1 MNLMRET
8 TALWHARHFGQSFEV
23 LRATY
28 FTHSFARHTHDGFAI
43 GVIERGGETFYY
55 RGEIH
60 AAPPGSIVVI
70 NPGEIHTGQ
79 AIDPLGG
86 WVYRMIYPE
95 VDLLRQAASALAARA
110 VDMPFFPRPVIEDP
124 PLFRLLRE
132 MHITLEREPD
142 ALTRET
148 RLLGVLAQLVA
159 RHAEQRPDLPTLP
172 GERRA
177 VERAREYLDAHFA
190 ENISLEALAAVAN
203 LSPFHLSRLFR
214 RQTGLPPHAY
224 LTHVRIR
231 RAKQLLLAGVAI
243 ADVAARTGFSD
254 QSHLTRHFKRI
265 VGVTPGQYH
274 L

>member
-1 MNLMRET
+1 MKET
-8 TALWHARHFGQSFEV
+8 TSLWHAQHFGQSFEV
-23 LRATY
+23 LHATY

-60 AAPPGSIVVI
+60 AAPLGSIVVI

-79 AIDPLGG
+79 AIDPQGG

-95 VDLLRQAASALAARA
+95 VDLLRRAASDLADHT
-110 VDMPFFPRPVIEDP
+110 VDIPFFPRPVITDP
-124 PLFRLLRE
+124 PLFHLLRD

-142 ALTRET
+142 TLTREI

-159 RHAEQRPDLPTLP
+159 RHAEQRPRPSPLGT
-172 GERRA
+172 ERRA
-177 VERAREYLDAHFA
+177 VARAREYLDAHFA
-190 ENISLEALAAVAN
+190 ENISLEALAGVTH

-214 RQTGLPPHAY
+214 QQMGQPPHAY
-224 LTHVRIR
+224 LTHIRIKH
-231 RAKQLLLAGVAI
+231 AKQLLLAGLPIV
-243 ADVAARTGFSD
+243 DVATLTGFSD

-265 VGVTPGQYH
+265 VGVTPGHYIP
-274 L
+274 